1 MRKEMP
7 RSDLATFAPRRL
19 FVAARLSGELAGT
32 RASIGPM
39 QTLPYVVLVILAG
52 AAIAFQSPIN
62 AGLGRV
68 VGPFNSAFVSFAV
81 GVVVSFIAASLT
93 DGLGRLQGITSAQP
107 WQFLGG
113 ILGVMLVTAL
123 IIAVPRIGVSQM
135 MVAAL
140 AGQLAAAMLI
150 DHYGWLGVE
159 ARSFGWKRG
168 IAIPLLGVAVWLI
181 RQPS

>member
-1 MRKEMP
+1 
-7 RSDLATFAPRRL
+7 
-19 FVAARLSGELAGT
+19 
-32 RASIGPM
+32 M
-39 QTLPYVVLVILAG
+39 QSLPYVALVILAG

-62 AGLGRV
+62 AGLGRII
-68 VGPFNSAFVSFAV
+68 GPFNSAFVSFAV
-81 GVVVSFIAASLT
+81 GVVVTFIVANLT
-93 DGLGRLQGITSAQP
+93 DGLGRLQGLTQAQP

-113 ILGVMLVTAL
+113 LLGVVLVTVL

-159 ARSFGWKRG
+159 VRSFGWKRAL
-168 IAIPLLGVAVWLI
+168 AIPLLSLAVWLI
-181 RQPS
+181 RQPN